1 MKGSHVLWNLG
12 SHREEKRG
20 EACCVLSKVCS
31 SARVPMVRGHVY
43 SARSERVYSRLERCA
58 EIRACVLVSEC
69 VCVHDVT
76 CVAQCLKLLL
86 IKKPPLTGTALHHTR
101 CACGAECAWE
111 CGGAARVASRTCDVV
126 VEGGLVGIWG
136 LGLLQQKESIPH
148 TLHRTLTLYT
158 RRRQYQPHP
167 RRARPSLA
175 TTRAP

>member
-1 MKGSHVLWNLG
+1 MNGSHVLWNLG

-31 SARVPMVRGHVY
+31 SARVPMVRGHD
-43 SARSERVYSRLERCA
+43 SRVFGSVGACRLERCA
-58 EIRACVLVSEC
+58 ENTGMFLGEC
-69 VCVHDVT
+69 VCDHNVI
-76 CVAQCLKLLL
+76 CVSQCLKSLL
-86 IKKPPLTGTALHHTR
+86 KKPPLTGTALHHALRLR
-101 CACGAECAWE
+101 CGVRWPWHV
-111 CGGAARVASRTCDVV
+111 RLASPTCDVV

-136 LGLLQQKESIPH
+136 LALLQQKESIPH

>member
-1 MKGSHVLWNLG
+1 MNGSHVLWNLG
-12 SHREEKRG
+12 SHREERRG
-20 EACCVLSKVCS
+20 EACCVYYQRCVPVLGCQWCAVTCIRLGRSVC
-31 SARVPMVRGHVY
+31 
-43 SARSERVYSRLERCA
+43 RLERCA
-58 EIRACVLVSEC
+58 ENTGMSLGECAMYVFIMLSVCLNVSNYYS
-69 VCVHDVT
+69 
-76 CVAQCLKLLL
+76 
-86 IKKPPLTGTALHHTR
+86 KKPPLTGTALHHTR

-136 LGLLQQKESIPH
+136 LGLLQQNEPIPH
-148 TLHRTLTLYT
+148 TLHSTLTLYT

>member
-1 MKGSHVLWNLG
+1 MELRIPQR
-12 SHREEKRG
+12 REERRG
-20 EACCVLSKVCS
+20 VLCIIKGVFQCS
-31 SARVPMVRGHVY
+31 GANG
-43 SARSERVYSRLERCA
+43 ARSRVFGSVGACTVPCRLERCA
-58 EIRACVLVSEC
+58 ENTGMSLGECAMYVFIMLSVCLNVSNYYS
-69 VCVHDVT
+69 
-76 CVAQCLKLLL
+76 
-86 IKKPPLTGTALHHTR
+86 KKPPLTGTALHHTR